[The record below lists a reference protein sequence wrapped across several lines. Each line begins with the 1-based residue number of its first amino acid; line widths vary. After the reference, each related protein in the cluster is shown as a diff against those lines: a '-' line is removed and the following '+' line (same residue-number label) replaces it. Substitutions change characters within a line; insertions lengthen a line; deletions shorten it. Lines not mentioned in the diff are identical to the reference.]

1 MRTRGVN
8 DDADDPPSESVAK
21 DRLRIVSHFPG
32 RLRVRAE
39 TFRVLP
45 EVAEEVAQRV
55 GEEHGV
61 SSAAMS
67 PVTGSLLVTYDPR
80 ELQLPRLI
88 HLLVRV
94 GGLHGIEVDAAN
106 DWQHKDEDGVR
117 VRAFFGQINDAV
129 RAATS
134 GTLDM
139 KVAVPGTLAGTGLLM
154 FLAGRR
160 RVPEWYDL
168 LFWAFV
174 TFSNLNPRPGS
185 EAGGAVQRRA
195 HGGENDGDHDAR

>member
-1 MRTRGVN
+1 VTAG
-8 DDADDPPSESVAK
+8 ADDVDALTRPAQ
-21 DRLRIVSHFPG
+21 DRLRIVSHYPG

-45 EVAEEVAQRV
+45 EVGAEVAQRIA
-55 GEEHGV
+55 EERGV
-61 SSAAMS
+61 TSAHAS
-67 PVTGSLLVTYDPR
+67 RVTGSLLVTYDPR

-88 HLLVRV
+88 HMLVRI

-106 DWQHKDEDGVR
+106 DWQHRVDDGTR
-117 VRAFFGQINDAV
+117 VREVFAKVNDTV
-129 RAATS
+129 RAVTS
-134 GTLDM
+134 GTIDM

-174 TFSNLNPRPGS
+174 TFSNLNPRPGETVS
-185 EAGGAVQRRA
+185 PKTGG
-195 HGGENDGDHDAR
+195 GGEDDGERAAR

>member
-1 MRTRGVN
+1 VSTG
-8 DDADDPPSESVAK
+8 AAHESAPPQ
-21 DRLRIVSHFPG
+21 DRLRLVSHFPG

-45 EVAEEVAQRV
+45 EVGAEVAQRV
-55 GEEHGV
+55 AEEPGV
-61 SSAAMS
+61 TGTSAS

-94 GGLHGIEVDAAN
+94 GGLHGIEVDPAN
-106 DWQHKDEDGVR
+106 DWKHAPEDGDR
-117 VRAFFGQINDAV
+117 VRAAFAKVNDAL

-134 GTLDM
+134 GKLDM
-139 KVAVPGTLAGTGLLM
+139 KVAVPGALAGTGLLV
-154 FLAGRR
+154 FLTRRR

-168 LFWAFV
+168 MFWAFV
-174 TFSNLNPRPGS
+174 TFSNLNPRR
-185 EAGGAVQRRA
+185 ETRDEQHADRA
-195 HGGENDGDHDAR
+195 

>member
-1 MRTRGVN
+1 VS
-8 DDADDPPSESVAK
+8 DASSIGATAPPQ

-45 EVAEEVAQRV
+45 EVGEEVAHRV
-55 GEEHGV
+55 AEEHGV
-61 SSAAMS
+61 TSATAS
-67 PVTGSLLVTYDPR
+67 PVTGSLLVLYEPR

-88 HLLVRV
+88 HLLVRA

-106 DWQHKDEDGVR
+106 DWQHAPEDGAK
-117 VRAFFGQINDAV
+117 VRAAFAKVNDAL

-134 GTLDM
+134 GTIDM

-160 RVPEWYDL
+160 RIPEWYDL

-174 TFSNLNPRPGS
+174 TFSNLNPRQAANA
-185 EAGGAVQRRA
+185 E
-195 HGGENDGDHDAR
+195 EDARPAAR